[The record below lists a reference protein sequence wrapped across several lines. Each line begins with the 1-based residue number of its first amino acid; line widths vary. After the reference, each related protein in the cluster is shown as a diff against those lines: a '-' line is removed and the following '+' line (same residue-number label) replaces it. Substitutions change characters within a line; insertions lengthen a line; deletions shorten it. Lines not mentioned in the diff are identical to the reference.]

1 MAKKAKAK
9 KSKAKSGGGK
19 TASIRVP
26 LDEMARL
33 FSVIARDP
41 AATDDFMAKARKR
54 KIIVTTDISTKIFV
68 RRFLSTK
75 GMLKKPSAA
84 KTSSTPK
91 TRSALKT
98 RSAPKALGPAP
109 ADDRFNCF
117 PE

>member
-9 KSKAKSGGGK
+9 KSKAKKSGGGK
-19 TASIRVP
+19 AARFRVP

-41 AATDDFMAKARKR
+41 EATSEFMALARKR
-54 KIIVTTDISTKIFV
+54 KVAVTADVGTKRFV
-68 RRFLSTK
+68 RRFLATK

-84 KTSSTPK
+84 KTT
-91 TRSALKT
+91 ALVAAA
-98 RSAPKALGPAP
+98 APP

-117 PE
+117 